1 MKAEQFDERFDR
13 GDDVTADLDLD
24 KVRRPGQEQ
33 RRANVDFPVW
43 MIEALDREARR
54 LGVSRQAVIKV
65 WIAERL
71 DETRHS
77 AA

>member
-1 MKAEQFDERFDR
+1 MRANEFDEMFDR
-13 GDDVTADLDLD
+13 GGDVTSALDLA
-24 KVRRPGQEQ
+24 KTRRPGSEQ
-33 RRANVDFPVW
+33 RRVNVDFPVW
-43 MIEALDREARR
+43 IIESLDREARR

-71 DETRHS
+71 EQQGHT